1 MALLLYL
8 ILYIYIRIILFL
20 LINKR
25 KMILKSNIYKKG
37 NNIINIYF

>member
-25 KMILKSNIYKKG
+25 KMILKSNIYKK
-37 NNIINIYF
+37 